1 MKHGMYL
8 AHLLRG
14 LGRTHHTIVRGWR
27 VRRMH
32 EDEVSTW
39 VAVAQVTELAPAST
53 RVVQAA
59 GRELALIRT
68 PEGFFALDN
77 ACPHTGGPLG
87 EGLVQ
92 GHTVTCPLH
101 GWQFDCQTGACL
113 TEAKQPPQRR
123 YPVKLEHGQVWV
135 EVPAVR
141 PPAAP
146 AEWIAVAEVA
156 DVRPGTV
163 RQVQVGAASLALV
176 CSTAGIHALDNAC
189 THEGGPLGEGS
200 VEGTTVRCPL
210 HGWAFDA
217 RTGACLTERGRRQRT
232 FETKVAQ

>member
-1 MKHGMYL
+1 MYL
-8 AHLLRG
+8 AYRLRG
-14 LGRTHHTIVRGWR
+14 LGHTHHTIVRGWR
-27 VRRMH
+27 VRRMQ

-101 GWQFDCQTGACL
+101 GWQFDCKTGTCL
-113 TEAKQPPQRR
+113 TETKQPPQRR
-123 YPVKLEHGQVWV
+123 YAVKVERGQVWV
-135 EVPAVR
+135 EVPAMR
-141 PPAAP
+141 PPAA
-146 AEWIAVAEVA
+146 ATEEWVVVAEA
-156 DVRPGTV
+156 ANVRPGTV
-163 RQVQVGAASLALV
+163 RQVQAGAATIALV
-176 CSTAGIHALDNAC
+176 CSTAGIHALDNVC
-189 THEGGPLGEGS
+189 CHEGGPLGEGS
-200 VEGTTVRCPL
+200 VEGMTV
-210 HGWAFDA
+210 
-217 RTGACLTERGRRQRT
+217 
-232 FETKVAQ
+232 

>member
-1 MKHGMYL
+1 MACPL
-8 AHLLRG
+8 QTLLQR

-27 VRRMH
+27 VRRMQA
-32 EDEVSTW
+32 DEVSTW
-39 VAVAQVTELAPAST
+39 VAVAQVAELVPEST

-77 ACPHTGGPLG
+77 AGPHKGGPLG

-101 GWQFDCQTGACL
+101 GWQFDCKTGTCL
-113 TEAKQPPQRR
+113 TEGKQPPQQR
-123 YPVKLEHGQVWV
+123 YAVKLEHGQVWV

-146 AEWIAVAEVA
+146 TEWIAAPA
-156 DVRPGTV
+156 L
-163 RQVQVGAASLALV
+163 AAL
-176 CSTAGIHALDNAC
+176 
-189 THEGGPLGEGS
+189 
-200 VEGTTVRCPL
+200 R
-210 HGWAFDA
+210 
-217 RTGACLTERGRRQRT
+217 
-232 FETKVAQ
+232 